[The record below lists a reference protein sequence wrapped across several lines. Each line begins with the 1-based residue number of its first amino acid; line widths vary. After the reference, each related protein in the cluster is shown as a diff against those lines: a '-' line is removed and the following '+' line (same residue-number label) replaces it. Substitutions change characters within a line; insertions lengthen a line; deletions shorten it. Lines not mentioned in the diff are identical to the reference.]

1 LDCGKLVKSCGPIFE
16 DHADIHVLEQIT
28 MGLIPDLNDRA
39 STGDEPVPDNS
50 LEFLQS
56 IYRDIAQ
63 PLALRMRAAIEAL
76 PFETP
81 KLTAVASAEFDGRT
95 FAELLDRAIER
106 SHGMRL
112 IEAMPVEQHNA
123 EELKGPMASE

>member
-1 LDCGKLVKSCGPIFE
+1 
-16 DHADIHVLEQIT
+16 

-39 STGDEPVPDNS
+39 SNGDELAPDNS

-63 PLALRMRAAIEAL
+63 PLAVRMRAAIEAL
-76 PFETP
+76 PFEAP
-81 KLTAVASAEFDGRT
+81 KLTAIATAELNGNT

-106 SHGMRL
+106 SQRPKL
-112 IEAMPVEQHNA
+112 IDAKSEQHSA
-123 EELKGPMASE
+123 EN